1 MAKAPDISRLV
12 PDLEKALSRARSNAA
27 AIIMQDLEVKG
38 PYWTGHFAKN
48 WKADVNPIKPI
59 KPSPIRERHRKKN
72 GKFSDEFIPDGKPR
86 RALKLKRVKPFS
98 ILDNPKIYVGNQT
111 TYAGFAINNP
121 FGATIPVRGSYRGRG
136 KTYDEHIA
144 SVKGRRSTAP
154 DGVQWYQIYLAS
166 VSINNALAVGLS
178 EAERVPM
185 YKSVNTIT
193 GIQNLRR
200 GSKKSFISFD

>member
-59 KPSPIRERHRKKN
+59 KPSPIRERHRKKD

-98 ILDNPKIYVGNQT
+98 ILDNPKIYVGNPT
-111 TYAGFAINNP
+111 TYAGFAINYY
-121 FGATIPVRGSYRGRG
+121 GATIPVRGSYRGRG

-144 SVKGRRSTAP
+144 SVKGRKSTAP

-166 VSINNALAVGLS
+166 VGINNALSMGLFK
-178 EAERVPM
+178 AER
-185 YKSVNTIT
+185 
-193 GIQNLRR
+193 
-200 GSKKSFISFD
+200 KKSFISFD

>member
-59 KPSPIRERHRKKN
+59 KPSPIRERHRKKD

-111 TYAGFAINNP
+111 TYAGFAINYYV
-121 FGATIPVRGSYRGRG
+121 ATIPVRGSHRGRG

-144 SVKGRRSTAP
+144 SVKGRKSTAP

-166 VSINNALAVGLS
+166 VGINNALSMGLFK
-178 EAERVPM
+178 AER
-185 YKSVNTIT
+185 
-193 GIQNLRR
+193 
-200 GSKKSFISFD
+200 KKSFISFD